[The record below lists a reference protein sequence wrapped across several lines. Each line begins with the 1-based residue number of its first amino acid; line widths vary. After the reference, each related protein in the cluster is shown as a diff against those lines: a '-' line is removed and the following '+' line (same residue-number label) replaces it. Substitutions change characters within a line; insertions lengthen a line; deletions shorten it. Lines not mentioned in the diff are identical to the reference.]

1 MNSYKSAGR
10 LKAIFFILGIILVL
24 SALVYTQSLVNRLR
38 DDIREY
44 LNFYADV
51 FAEEATDFNNTDSEF
66 LFEEIIQGI
75 DLPLIISSQKFSAPN
90 AWKNIG
96 IPPGNP
102 NEEQLEE
109 ILEIMSEMDEA
120 NEPIP
125 LLFEDI
131 VLGYIHYGDSQVIK
145 ELQWLPYIEIAVVA
159 LFIFIG
165 FTGYQTIRKSEQ
177 RLLWIGMARETA
189 HQLGTPISS
198 LLGWTAL
205 LNEKELSEDFQEI
218 VSSMQQDIHRLEQ
231 IASRFSEISGREHFV
246 EANLQEIINN
256 VVHYMQRRLPQTGKN
271 ISLKLTGSADMQLP
285 LNPDLLAWALENIIK
300 NGVDAIERQS
310 GTIHI
315 HIHEPDSSKLY
326 IDIEDTGKGIETQK
340 DWDKIFKPGYTTK
353 KRGWGLGLSLVRR
366 IIEEYHNGSVTVIQS
381 AEGKGTIIRIT
392 LFINQ

>member
-1 MNSYKSAGR
+1 MNSYQSAGR
-10 LKAIFFILGIILVL
+10 IKAIFFIFGIILVL
-24 SALVYTQSLVNRLR
+24 GALVYTQSLVNRLR
-38 DDIREY
+38 DDVREY

-96 IPPGNP
+96 IPPGSP
-102 NEEQLEE
+102 SEEQLEE
-109 ILEIMSEMDEA
+109 ILEIMGEMDEA

-198 LLGWTAL
+198 LLGWAAL
-205 LNEKELSEDFQEI
+205 LNEKELSEDFQDI

-231 IASRFSEISGREHFV
+231 VASRFSEISGREHFV
-246 EANLQEIINN
+246 KTNLQDIIDK
-256 VVHYMQRRLPQTGKN
+256 VVQYMQRRLPQTGKN
-271 ISLKLTGSADMQLP
+271 ISLELTGSADMQ
-285 LNPDLLAWALENIIK
+285 
-300 NGVDAIERQS
+300 
-310 GTIHI
+310 
-315 HIHEPDSSKLY
+315 
-326 IDIEDTGKGIETQK
+326 
-340 DWDKIFKPGYTTK
+340 
-353 KRGWGLGLSLVRR
+353 
-366 IIEEYHNGSVTVIQS
+366 
-381 AEGKGTIIRIT
+381 
-392 LFINQ
+392 